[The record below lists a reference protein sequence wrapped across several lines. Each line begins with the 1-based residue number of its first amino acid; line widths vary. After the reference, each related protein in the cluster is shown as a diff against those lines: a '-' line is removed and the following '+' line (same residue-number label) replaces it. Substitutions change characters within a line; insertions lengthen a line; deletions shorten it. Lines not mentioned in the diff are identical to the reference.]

1 MARISPSNIVA
12 NRKAYERVRNHG
24 FSVVEHRWRDHAANR
39 DVESLAVFSVFDV
52 PLTSGRFSDWDEEVR
67 LNAQTSWLNKLAD
80 ELDYWQSKS

>member
-1 MARISPSNIVA
+1 MGRISPSNLVA

-24 FSVVEHRWRDHAANR
+24 ASILSERWRDPSTMR
-39 DVESLAVFSVFDV
+39 DVELLIITMDLQPIAK
-52 PLTSGRFSDWDEEVR
+52 REFSDWDEEVR